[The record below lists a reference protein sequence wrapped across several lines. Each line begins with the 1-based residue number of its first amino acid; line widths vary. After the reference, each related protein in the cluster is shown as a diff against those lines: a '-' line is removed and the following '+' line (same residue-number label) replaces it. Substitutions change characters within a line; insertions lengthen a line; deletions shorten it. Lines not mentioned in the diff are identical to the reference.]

1 VKRVSTKITILPDF
15 CSPKD
20 ALGVITLNVVW
31 TKREF
36 DAYKLCRCMYPSN
49 YNRLPD
55 IGGIGN
61 TRRIV
66 SAIA

>member
-1 VKRVSTKITILPDF
+1 MCKYKNHYFYQIFV
-15 CSPKD
+15 SPKD

-61 TRRIV
+61 TRRVV